1 MRLPMRKLQE
11 AAPCAY
17 TPEEADEELSL
28 LEKKCR
34 DDVDYL
40 KSTGWALPGFVL
52 ATPRPEE
59 PAAIVENEQLR
70 LRGDRRKSAQAR
82 PTAEAK
88 NTRRRTRARPT
99 VSEAH
104 SERGRRTR
112 AKPTVSEG
120 EGQLHQRLQIE
131 MAATK

>member
-1 MRLPMRKLQE
+1 MRVPMRKLQE

-52 ATPRPEE
+52 ATPRPED

-70 LRGDRRKSAQAR
+70 LRGEALAR
-82 PTAEAK
+82 IGCEY
-88 NTRRRTRARPT
+88 
-99 VSEAH
+99 VSRNHKETSYALFH
-104 SERGRRTR
+104 GVK
-112 AKPTVSEG
+112 A
-120 EGQLHQRLQIE
+120 
-131 MAATK
+131 